1 MRIRYVSLLM
11 AVVVLVL
18 AAGSGCALD
27 SSTEV
32 GPPFSG
38 PESFTTDVTNGKVAS
53 VEAATADQTLSV
65 KLTDGTSYMVPYL
78 DLATV
83 DQMLA
88 AQPDV
93 DYTVDGKVR
102 Q

>member
-1 MRIRYVSLLM
+1 MRYLSLVVS
-11 AVVVLVL
+11 VVVLLV
-18 AAGSGCALD
+18 AASSGCSLD
-27 SSTEV
+27 SSSEA

-38 PESFTTDVTNGKVAS
+38 PESFTTDVTSGKVAS
-53 VEAATADQTLSV
+53 VDAATADQTLSV